1 MTDTWKKA
9 LILNL
14 PYLLFVYVFDKLC
27 QAVRLAPGLD
37 VSEKFLHLSQGFT
50 EAFSSGPPSLH
61 PLDLLVGIAGAVIVR
76 LAVYAKGKNARKY
89 RKGIEYGSARW
100 GTAADIAPY
109 VDPVSDWNIPL
120 TQTEK
125 LTMSSRPKN
134 PKYARNKNI
143 LVIGGSGSGKTRFF
157 VKPSLMQMHSSYVVT
172 DPKGQLLSE
181 VGTMLRRGAPKLDEN
196 GKPMR
201 DARGK
206 VIYEPYRIKVLNTI
220 NFKKSMKYNP
230 FAYIRSEKDILKLVN
245 VIIANTKGDGEKS
258 SEDFWVKAERLLYC
272 ALIGYIWYEAEPEE
286 KNFLTLLELINASEA
301 REDDEEFQSPVDILF
316 AKLEKEHPDHF
327 AVKQY
332 RKFKLAAGKTLKSI
346 LISCGARLAPFDIA
360 ELREIMSDDELE
372 LDTLGDRK
380 TALFLIMSDTDTTFN
395 FVIAMLQSQLFNLLC
410 DKADDVYGGRLPVHV
425 RCLLDEFA
433 NIGQIPNFDKLIATI
448 RSREISASIIL
459 QSQSQLKTI
468 YKDAADTIVGN
479 CDTTLFLGGKEKS
492 TLKEIS
498 ELLGK
503 ETIDSF
509 NQSENRGSQV
519 SHGLNYQKLGKELM
533 TQDEIAVMDGGK
545 CILQLRGVRP
555 FFSDKFDIT
564 KHPRYKYLAD
574 ADKKNTF
581 DIERYMKCRPAIVKP
596 DEPFDL
602 YELKATDLQTDNSTE
617 RKEL

>member
-1 MTDTWKKA
+1 MTVDWKKK
-9 LILNL
+9 LIPNL
-14 PYLLFVYVFDKLC
+14 PYLLFVYLFDKLC

-37 VSEKFLHLSQGFT
+37 ASEKFLHLSQGFT
-50 EAFSSGPPSLH
+50 EAFSSGLPSLH
-61 PLDLLVGIAGAVIVR
+61 PLDLLAGIAGAVIVR
-76 LAVYAKGKNARKY
+76 LAVYAKSKNTKKY

-109 VDPVSDWNIPL
+109 VDPVPDWNIPL

-196 GKPMR
+196 GKPLR

-316 AKLEKEHPDHF
+316 AKLEKPYTEDTLLSAMENAGKEDMPDEAERKGLGTPATRAAIIEKLVSGGFVERKGKNLIPTKAGVNLVTVLPELLTSPKLTADWEQRLNEVAKGQASPEDFMDGIEAMAAELVRKYSHISEDGQKLFQPEKETVGLCPRCGKPVYEGKKNF
-327 AVKQY
+327 ACSDRACQFVMWKNDRFWTSRRKEMTRKMAADLLKKGHTSVKGMWSEKKGSTY
-332 RKFKLAAGKTLKSI
+332 DAVVILDDTGGKYVNFKLEFPKRKDGVHGKK
-346 LISCGARLAPFDIA
+346 
-360 ELREIMSDDELE
+360 
-372 LDTLGDRK
+372 
-380 TALFLIMSDTDTTFN
+380 
-395 FVIAMLQSQLFNLLC
+395 
-410 DKADDVYGGRLPVHV
+410 
-425 RCLLDEFA
+425 
-433 NIGQIPNFDKLIATI
+433 
-448 RSREISASIIL
+448 
-459 QSQSQLKTI
+459 
-468 YKDAADTIVGN
+468 
-479 CDTTLFLGGKEKS
+479 
-492 TLKEIS
+492 
-498 ELLGK
+498 
-503 ETIDSF
+503 
-509 NQSENRGSQV
+509 
-519 SHGLNYQKLGKELM
+519 
-533 TQDEIAVMDGGK
+533 
-545 CILQLRGVRP
+545 
-555 FFSDKFDIT
+555 
-564 KHPRYKYLAD
+564 
-574 ADKKNTF
+574 
-581 DIERYMKCRPAIVKP
+581 
-596 DEPFDL
+596 
-602 YELKATDLQTDNSTE
+602 
-617 RKEL
+617 

>member
-1 MTDTWKKA
+1 MTNTWKKV

-37 VSEKFLHLSQGFT
+37 ASEKFLHLSQGFT
-50 EAFSSGPPSLH
+50 EAFSSAAPSLH
-61 PLDLLVGIAGAVIVR
+61 LLDLLAGIAGAIIVR

-196 GKPMR
+196 GKPLR

-410 DKADDVYGGRLPVHV
+410 DKADDMYGGRLPVHV

-581 DIERYMKCRPAIVKP
+581 DIERYMKRRPAIVKP

-602 YELKATDLQTDNSTE
+602 YELKATDLQPNNSTE
-617 RKEL
+617 RKEM